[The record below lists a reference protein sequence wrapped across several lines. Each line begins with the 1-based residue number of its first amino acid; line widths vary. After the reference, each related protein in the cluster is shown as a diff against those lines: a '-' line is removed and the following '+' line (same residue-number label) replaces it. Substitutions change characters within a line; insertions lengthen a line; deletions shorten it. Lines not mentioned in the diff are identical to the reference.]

1 MPVNFN
7 RPQTIDKLPEESS
20 IKNSIIPS
28 ALFDQIEY
36 MDNPF
41 FQPSHSFVEVLH
53 HLLGCSKSLKSQV
66 QSTLV
71 LAKRYYQEFEYAY
84 KFLWSYDGSHA
95 TFNSYRREL
104 ERFLQWSW
112 FIQEQSILTLRREH
126 IESYIKFCKKP
137 PSSWIASQQ
146 HSRFILT
153 KGCRIPNT
161 HWRPF
166 VNQASK
172 NGTQGFEISQAS
184 IRALFSIL
192 SSFYSYLTQEQLAEH
207 NPIQSIRQKS
217 KFLKT
222 NTLKAP
228 VRRLSNLQWD
238 YVIETVTL
246 KTQENPQHYER
257 SRFIAIAL
265 YTLYLRISEVVHDSR
280 STPVMGDF
288 RQDQDRQWW
297 LHVTG
302 KGNKD
307 RIITVSDAML
317 EALKRYRLHLGLTPL
332 PAPGDQHPLIVKLKG
347 QGAITSTRMVRKL
360 MQECFDNAYLRMQQH
375 GLTEEAQALKTAT
388 AHWLRHTSISEDVK
402 LRPREHVRDDAGHS
416 SMQTTDRYID
426 SDLRERHQS
435 GRHKKIIQPL

>member
-7 RPQTIDKLPEESS
+7 QMQITEKLRGESS
-20 IKNSIIPS
+20 IKNTIIPR
-28 ALFDQIEY
+28 ALFDQLEY
-36 MDNPF
+36 MENPF
-41 FQPSHSFVEVLH
+41 FQSSYSFLEALH
-53 HLLGCSKSLKSQV
+53 HLLSSSNNFKSQD
-66 QSTLV
+66 QSTLDF
-71 LAKRYYQEFEYAY
+71 AKRYCQEFEYAY
-84 KFLWSYDGSHA
+84 KFLWSYDGSTA

-112 FIQEQSILTLRREH
+112 FVQEQSILTLRREH
-126 IESYIKFCKKP
+126 IESYLKFCKKP
-137 PSSWIASQQ
+137 PTSWIASQQ
-146 HSRFILT
+146 YPRFIASE
-153 KGCRIPNT
+153 GCRIPNT

-166 VNQASK
+166 VNQVAK
-172 NGTQGFEISQAS
+172 QNTQGFEISQAS

-192 SSFYSYLTQEQLAEH
+192 SSFYSYLTQEQLADH

-217 KFLKT
+217 KFLKA
-222 NTLKAP
+222 NTSKAP

-246 KTQENPQHYER
+246 KTQENPKHYER

-265 YTLYLRISEVVHDSR
+265 YAMYLRISELVHDAR

-288 RQDQDRQWW
+288 RQDQDHHWW
-297 LHVTG
+297 FHVTG

-332 PAPGDQHPLIVKLKG
+332 PAPGDQQPLIVKLKG

-360 MQECFDNAYLRMQQH
+360 IQECFDDAYLRMQQD
-375 GLTEEAQALKTAT
+375 GLEEEAQALKTAT
-388 AHWLRHTSISEDVK
+388 VHWLRHTSISEDVK

-435 GRHKKIIQPL
+435 GRHKKITQPI